1 MNLTPIDQG
10 VAYYHVHHCACGA
23 DVFHDGATATCEQS
37 YFETF
42 QCARCKPCVY
52 EELRTEGRVQHLQ
65 QHNLL
70 ETVFILAIGWICG
83 LISYGALHWLLRW
96 LILR

>member
-23 DVFHDGATATCEQS
+23 EVFHDGATATCEQA

-42 QCARCKPCVY
+42 QCASCKPCVY
-52 EELRTEGRVQHLQ
+52 EELRTQGLVQSV

-70 ETVFILAIGWICG
+70 ETVFILAIGWLCG
-83 LISYGALHWLLRW
+83 LICCVTAW
-96 LILR
+96 LIFR